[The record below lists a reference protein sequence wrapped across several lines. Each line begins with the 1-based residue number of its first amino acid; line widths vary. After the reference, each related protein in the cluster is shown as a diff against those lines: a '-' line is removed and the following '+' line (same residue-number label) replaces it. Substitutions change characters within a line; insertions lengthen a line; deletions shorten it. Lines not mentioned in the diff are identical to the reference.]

1 MRDRV
6 KAKATL
12 CVGGPI
18 ITICVDKFHD
28 DDACGFVTNCYSL
41 SAMNVLAA
49 GVYSLRGSS

>member
-6 KAKATL
+6 NAKATL